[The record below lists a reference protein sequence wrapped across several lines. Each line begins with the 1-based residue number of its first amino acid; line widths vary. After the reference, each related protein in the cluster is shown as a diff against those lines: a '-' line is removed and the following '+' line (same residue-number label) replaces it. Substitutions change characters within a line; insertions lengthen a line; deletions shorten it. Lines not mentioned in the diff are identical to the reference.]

1 MVGDMD
7 DDRTARRQGTSGH
20 RLVPHTA
27 DLRIEAWGV
36 SREQCLVEAVL
47 GLVGSLADVSGV
59 RPTAVQRMR
68 LAEASDEELLV
79 MLLDEVVYRLEVH
92 GQVPV
97 DVEADTTDGGLDLRL
112 GVADL
117 ADLEIIGAVPKGISW
132 HGLHIGPGPYGWSCA
147 VTVDV

>member
-1 MVGDMD
+1 MVGDTD
-7 DDRTARRQGTSGH
+7 DDRTARRQGTGGH

-27 DLRIEAWGV
+27 DMRIEAWGV

-47 GLVGSLADVSGV
+47 GLVESLADVSAA
-59 RPTAVQRMR
+59 RPTAVERIR

-79 MLLDEVVYRLEVH
+79 ALLDEVVYRLDVY

-97 DVEADTTDGGLDLRL
+97 DVEAESTDGGLDLRL
-112 GVADL
+112 EVADL
-117 ADLEIIGAVPKGISW
+117 AEVEIVGAAPKGISW
-132 HGLHIGPGPYGWSCA
+132 HGLHMGPGPYGWSCA